1 MIRAEI
7 KKYFYTRLFWVLNFL
22 GLGLLTAYSL
32 TMAGLARVGLMPITA
47 FEYLIGANNT
57 YVMGLLPLLLFLF
70 SAHAFAS
77 EYRWRT
83 LMIPVV
89 ADVRRSTIVWNKIAL
104 CALTVLS
111 FVIIYL
117 VGSMAFAFALFP
129 AQDMLLEGH
138 QISTGEAIARMTAAM
153 LWTSLILLLF
163 GILTML
169 LVSALRNTVVAAAGT
184 FLMFLGLTML
194 VDAKYNPLAPLLQV
208 ARAIVQTADLTSAEF
223 ALLLLKGTGSWL
235 LTFIVIVVVF
245 IQIFRR
251 QDIILE

>member
-7 KKYFYTRLFWVLNFL
+7 KKYFHSRLFWILNLL

-32 TMAGLARVGLMPITA
+32 SLAGLARVGLMPITA

-57 YVMGLLPLLLFLF
+57 YVMVLLPLLLFLF

-83 LMIPVV
+83 MMIPIV
-89 ADVRRSTIVWNKIAL
+89 AGVSRSTIVWTKIAL

-117 VGSMAFAFALFP
+117 VGSMAFAFTLFP

-153 LWTSLILLLF
+153 LWISLILLLF

-169 LVSALRNTVVAAAGT
+169 LVSALRNVVLAATGA
-184 FLMFLGLTML
+184 FLTFLGLTMS
-194 VDAKYNPLAPLLQV
+194 VDAKYNPFAPLLRV
-208 ARAIVQTADLTSAEF
+208 ARAIVQTADLTSSEF
-223 ALLLLKGTGSWL
+223 TLQLLKGTGIWL
-235 LTFIVIVVVF
+235 LTFTVIVVVF
-245 IQIFRR
+245 VQVFRR
-251 QDIILE
+251 QDIVLE